1 MLSPPSRKRIPMKK
15 ILLVDDSSSLR
26 IAVRQAL
33 TEAGYEV
40 VEAEDGQRALSLLD
54 GRRFHLI
61 ITDINMP
68 KIDGFTLIDLMKKFP
83 AYRYTPVVII
93 STIDSE
99 HKIDRGQDMGANAW
113 VVKPFEPAQL
123 IELVGKLLPL

>member
-1 MLSPPSRKRIPMKK
+1 MQSPPTRKRIPMKK

>member
-1 MLSPPSRKRIPMKK
+1 MKK